1 MIHINS
7 KIYVA
12 GHNGMV
18 GSALVR
24 TLCHQ
29 QYHNLIL
36 VDRKTLDLTDKNSVD
51 LFFKTERPD
60 FVFLAA
66 AKVGGI
72 QHNRSCP
79 ADFIRE
85 NLLIQTNVIDAS
97 YRYGCKKLCFLGSA
111 CIYPKFAYV
120 PIIEDDLLSGPL
132 EITNEGYAISKI
144 AGYLM
149 CKKYTE
155 QYNFNTIS
163 AMPTNLYG
171 INDNFNLDECHV
183 IPALIHKIF
192 LAKTQNMP
200 YVECY
205 GDGSATREFL
215 HVDDLADALIFLMRT
230 YDDPNIINI
239 GTGIEISIKDLV
251 LSIADIMDY
260 RGEIRWNTN
269 FPNGTPR
276 RFLNIDKLSALGWQP
291 KINLQSGLQNTI
303 SWFVD
308 NYNHKDLR
316 K

>member
-1 MIHINS
+1 
-7 KIYVA
+7 
-12 GHNGMV
+12 
-18 GSALVR
+18 
-24 TLCHQ
+24 
-29 QYHNLIL
+29 
-36 VDRKTLDLTDKNSVD
+36 
-51 LFFKTERPD
+51 
-60 FVFLAA
+60 
-66 AKVGGI
+66 
-72 QHNRSCP
+72 
-79 ADFIRE
+79 
-85 NLLIQTNVIDAS
+85 
-97 YRYGCKKLCFLGSA
+97 
-111 CIYPKFAYV
+111 
-120 PIIEDDLLSGPL
+120 
-132 EITNEGYAISKI
+132 
-144 AGYLM
+144 M

>member
-1 MIHINS
+1 MIQTNS
-7 KIYVA
+7 RIYVA

-18 GSALVR
+18 GSAIVR
-24 TLCHQ
+24 TLRQQ
-29 QYHNLIL
+29 QYDNLIL
-36 VDRKTLDLTDKNSVD
+36 ADKKTLDLTNQDSVNR
-51 LFFKTERPD
+51 FFKAEQPD
-60 FVFLAA
+60 IVFLAA

-85 NLLIQTNVIDAS
+85 NLLIQTNAIDAA
-97 YRYGCKKLCFLGSA
+97 YRHGCKKLCFLGSA
-111 CIYPKFAYV
+111 CIYPKLADV
-120 PIIEDDLLSGPL
+120 PIVEDSLLNGPL

-163 AMPTNLYG
+163 VMPTNLYG
-171 INDNFNLDECHV
+171 INDNFKLDECHV

-192 LAKTQNMP
+192 LAKIQNLS

-215 HVDDLADALIFLMRT
+215 HVDDLADALLFLMRT

-251 LSIADIMDY
+251 LSIANIMDY
-260 RGEIRWNTN
+260 RGTIRWNTD

-276 RFLNIDKLSALGWQP
+276 RFLSIEKLSALGWKP
-291 KINLQSGLQNTI
+291 KINLQSGLRHTI
-303 SWFVD
+303 SWFID
-308 NYNHKDLR
+308 NFNHKDLR